1 MKALLVQSSS
11 DTEIKFI
18 SDLLKKLGV
27 SSRLMNADEIE
38 DYGMSVLMKEV
49 DRNKKVS
56 RETVMKK
63 LKSK

>member
-1 MKALLVQSSS
+1 MKALLVQSSR
-11 DTEIKFI
+11 DTEIKFM
-18 SDLLKKLGV
+18 SYLLKKLGV
-27 SSRLMNADEIE
+27 SSRLMNAYEIE